1 MYFLHSQLSSVNS
14 VGHLSPTLCIHMNR
28 STLGLPVNPE
38 FTHTHVYRFS
48 DAIQPPILCS
58 PLLVTTPFPPSIW
71 VFLNES
77 TLRMSGRSIGVSALA
92 SVLPMNT

>member
-1 MYFLHSQLSSVNS
+1 MDSTLICELQLQKKSYGDSYLYDSWLNGS
-14 VGHLSPTLCIHMNR
+14 YLNKNDHMNR

-48 DAIQPPILCS
+48 DAIQPYILCS
-58 PLLVTTPFPPSIW
+58 PLLVMTPFPPSIW

-77 TLRMSGRSIGVSALA
+77 TLRMSG
-92 SVLPMNT
+92 